1 MIRMNNFLFFI
12 KKNKKLVSNF
22 FSLSVLQ
29 VLNTVLPL
37 ITFPYL
43 IKVLGMELF
52 GLLSFAIAFVNYFQV
67 ISDYGFNLTGT
78 RDISRC
84 DGNHKEMNLVYN
96 EIMSSKIVLTIISF
110 LLMVL
115 IVHTVPFFDKNWKI
129 YYLTFGIVLGQA
141 LFPYWFFQGI
151 QEMKFI
157 TYFNVISKFLFTFL
171 IFVFIKSQSDYW
183 LVPVFTS
190 LGYIVSSILTLFY
203 IRFKKNIKF
212 EFQPLSSVKKC
223 LKEGKYVF
231 LSQVK
236 IVFFNNFNVLV
247 LGFVSGNVAV
257 GIYTSAEKIMRGIIN
272 LHAPVVSSVFPHFSK
287 ILHSSRDKALLQIK
301 KIAGIG
307 TLLYIIILVP
317 LFIFSKEFTILLY
330 GEKGIQSAV
339 IIQILILIPI
349 TIFLNNLL
357 GTQILIN
364 LGKQKIFFKVMFFSF
379 LINLV
384 CVYPLTYYFS
394 YIGTSISVLITEVFI
409 LIAMYYSTI
418 KALKYE

>member
-1 MIRMNNFLFFI
+1 MNNFLFFI
-12 KKNKKLVSNF
+12 KKNDKLVGNF

-43 IKVLGMELF
+43 IKVLGLELF
-52 GLLSFAIAFVNYFQV
+52 GLLSFAVAFINYFQV

-78 RDISRC
+78 RDISIC
-84 DGNHKEMNLVYN
+84 DGNHKDMNLVYN
-96 EIMSSKIVLTIISF
+96 EIMSSKIVLTVISF
-110 LLMVL
+110 LLMIL

-141 LFPYWFFQGI
+141 IFPYWYFQGI

-171 IFVFIKSQSDYW
+171 IFVFIKSKSDYW
-183 LVPVFTS
+183 LVPMFTS
-190 LGYIVSSILTLFY
+190 LGYIVSGIITLLFL
-203 IRFKKNIKF
+203 RFKKNIKF
-212 EFQPLSSVKKC
+212 ELQSLSSVKKC
-223 LKEGKYVF
+223 LKGGKYVF

-272 LHAPVVSSVFPHFSK
+272 LHAPVVSAVFPHFSK
-287 ILHSSRDKALLQIK
+287 LMHSSRGKAILQIK

-317 LFIFSKEFTILLY
+317 LFIFSKEFTFLLY

-357 GTQILIN
+357 GTQILVNI
-364 LGKQKIFFKVMFFSF
+364 GKQKIFFKVMFFSF

-418 KALKYE
+418 KALKYA

>member
-1 MIRMNNFLFFI
+1 MIRMNNFILFI
-12 KKNKKLVSNF
+12 KRNNKLVSNF

-29 VLNTVLPL
+29 VLNTLLPL

-43 IKVLGMELF
+43 IKVLGLELF
-52 GLLSFAIAFVNYFQV
+52 GLLSFAVAFINYFQV
-67 ISDYGFNLTGT
+67 ISEYGFNLSGT
-78 RDISRC
+78 RDISIC
-84 DGNHKEMNLVYN
+84 NGNHNKLNLVYN
-96 EIMSSKIVLTIISF
+96 EIMTSKIVLTIVSF
-110 LLMVL
+110 LLMIGVVYT
-115 IVHTVPFFDKNWKI
+115 IPYFDKHWEI
-129 YYLTFGIVLGQA
+129 YYLTFGIVIGQT

-157 TYFNVISKFLFTFL
+157 TYFNLFSKGLFTFL
-171 IFVFIKSQSDYW
+171 IFIFVKNKLDYW
-183 LVPVFTS
+183 LVPLFTS
-190 LGYIVSSILTLFY
+190 LGYIISGLLTLLFL
-203 IRFKKNIKF
+203 RFKKNIKF
-212 EFQPLSSVKKC
+212 KFQSLTVVKKC

-236 IVFFNNFNVLV
+236 IVFFNNFNILV
-247 LGFVSGNVAV
+247 LGFVSGNLAV

-272 LHAPVVSSVFPHFSK
+272 LHAPVVASVFPHFS
-287 ILHSSRDKALLQIK
+287 ILINSSRDKALLQIK
-301 KIAGIG
+301 KIARMG
-307 TLLYIIILVP
+307 TILYTLILIP

-339 IIQILILIPI
+339 IIQILIIIPI

-357 GTQILIN
+357 GTQILVN
-364 LGKQKIFFKVMFFSF
+364 LGKQKLFFKVMLFSF

-409 LIAMYYSTI
+409 LIAMYFYTI
-418 KALKYE
+418 KVLKDE